1 VACRTFG
8 QVHGGEQAR
17 SIIMQASDG
26 TCGNSTVGGPD
37 DRRTDTHDLLNE
49 ATEWLQYAK
58 GLIELLAELVHESD
72 TVDCGRMALG
82 LEAIASL
89 TRLAAQRTA
98 EAHARMSWDRA
109 RGG

>member
-1 VACRTFG
+1 MHASNTPYGNCRVG
-8 QVHGGEQAR
+8 DPE
-17 SIIMQASDG
+17 SSDIE
-26 TCGNSTVGGPD
+26 
-37 DRRTDTHDLLNE
+37 THDLLNE

-72 TVDCGRMALG
+72 SVDCGRMALG

-98 EAHARMSWDRA
+98 EAHARVCWERA